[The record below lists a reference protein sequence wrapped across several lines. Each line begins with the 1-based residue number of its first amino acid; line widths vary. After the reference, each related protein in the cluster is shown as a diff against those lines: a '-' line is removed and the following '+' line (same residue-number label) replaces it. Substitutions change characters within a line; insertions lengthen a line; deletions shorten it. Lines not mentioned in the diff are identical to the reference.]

1 MPATDW
7 KDRSWR
13 LDLRQQDMQVRQDGG
28 RTFLPQRMTI
38 VLRQIL
44 FARSAIDSEQVV
56 HEPDNA
62 FQRWVGCRSL
72 GLAF

>member
-1 MPATDW
+1 
-7 KDRSWR
+7 
-13 LDLRQQDMQVRQDGG
+13 MQVRQDGG

-44 FARSAIDSEQVV
+44 FARSAIDSERVV